1 MNQSSGRKV
10 KLNDMKACIGLIS
23 WFPGKEPERSQRI
36 NRLNQTFK
44 QLNDIF
50 GDIYFIIVAQN
61 WKDYKVPE
69 FIKNTYI
76 YRYDKLGILG
86 ARKKLRENFLKS
98 SFDYLIM
105 ADDDIILK
113 VSEGYSGEKFL
124 KDLEKYPQGFGFIR
138 YGWALTFCAISRWI
152 YEKQEMMD
160 VDPEKEEG
168 YEDTT
173 FPNLLH
179 YRFPDKEFKITKID
193 FLQHKAEYHK
203 NHKSTWASSG
213 HNKHDKLKFLTD
225 FYVERFK
232 QGNFI
237 INDDVKREALDKWN
251 SRQKTE
257 LEEWIDNFEKK
268 DYEKEIKKQSEKNSL
283 PSLNEWLDIY
293 Y

>member
-1 MNQSSGRKV
+1 MSHSSGRKA
-10 KLNDMKACIGLIS
+10 KLNNMKACIGLIS

-69 FIKNTYI
+69 FIKNAYI

-105 ADDDIILK
+105 ADDDIVLK
-113 VSEGYSGEKFL
+113 LANGYSGNDFL
-124 KDLEKYPQGFGFIR
+124 KDLEKHPQGFGFIR
-138 YGWALTFCAISRWI
+138 YGWALTFCAVSRWI
-152 YEKQEMMD
+152 YEKQEMVD
-160 VDPEKEEG
+160 VDPEKEES

-203 NHKSTWASSG
+203 NHKSTWEGSG

-232 QGNFI
+232 KGDFI
-237 INDDVKREALDKWN
+237 INDQVKKLALDTWN
-251 SRQKTE
+251 NRKRTE
-257 LEEWIDNFEKK
+257 LEYWIEGLAQGIDKPKK
-268 DYEKEIKKQSEKNSL
+268 SIDDDSL
-283 PSLNEWLDIY
+283 PSLNEWL
-293 Y
+293 